1 VIGDRLGLYRALA
14 GAGSLTS
21 TELAERTGTTER
33 YVGEWPNAQAASGY
47 VDYDAAT
54 GRYALS
60 PEQAA
65 VLADE
70 SGPTFVGGGFQVAL
84 GAAAGLERIQEA
96 FLTGAGMGWHEH
108 NHDVFEGCR
117 RFFEPG
123 YRANMVD
130 AWIPALERVHER
142 LEAGGRVADVGCG
155 HGVSAIVIAQDYPAA
170 EVIGFDYHDESIAEA
185 RRRAE
190 AAGLSGRVRFEV
202 AAADAFPGVGY
213 DLVASFD
220 CLHDMGDPVAVARRV
235 RETLA
240 EDGTWMIVD
249 PYAGDRVEDNLNP
262 VARAYYAFSTMLC
275 VPNSLSQ
282 DGGLALGAQAGE
294 ARLREVV
301 TAGGLTR
308 FRRATETP
316 FNLVLEARP

>member
-1 VIGDRLGLYRALA
+1 MSTEATPLDAERLNALLDQAITEFGATVNAALVVIGDRLGLYRVLA

-33 YVGEWPNAQAASGY
+33 YVGEWLNAQAASGY

-123 YRANMVD
+123 YRAT
-130 AWIPALERVHER
+130 WSTP
-142 LEAGGRVADVGCG
+142 GSPPS
-155 HGVSAIVIAQDYPAA
+155 SACTS
-170 EVIGFDYHDESIAEA
+170 GS
-185 RRRAE
+185 RRAG
-190 AAGLSGRVRFEV
+190 AWPTW
-202 AAADAFPGVGY
+202 AAA
-213 DLVASFD
+213 
-220 CLHDMGDPVAVARRV
+220 
-235 RETLA
+235 
-240 EDGTWMIVD
+240 
-249 PYAGDRVEDNLNP
+249 
-262 VARAYYAFSTMLC
+262 
-275 VPNSLSQ
+275 
-282 DGGLALGAQAGE
+282 
-294 ARLREVV
+294 
-301 TAGGLTR
+301 TA
-308 FRRATETP
+308 FRRS
-316 FNLVLEARP
+316 